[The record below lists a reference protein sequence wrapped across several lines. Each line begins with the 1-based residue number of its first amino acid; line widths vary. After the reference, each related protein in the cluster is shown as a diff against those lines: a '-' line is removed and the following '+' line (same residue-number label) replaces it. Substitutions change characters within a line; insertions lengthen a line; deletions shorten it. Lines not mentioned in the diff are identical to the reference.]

1 MSFAV
6 AGKIIALIIWPFLF
20 IIFLYFKDKEKF
32 KRRLKQ
38 MFEDDK

>member
-1 MSFAV
+1 MSFTV
-6 AGKIIALIIWPFLF
+6 ASKIITLLIWPFLF

-32 KRRLKQ
+32 KHRLKQ